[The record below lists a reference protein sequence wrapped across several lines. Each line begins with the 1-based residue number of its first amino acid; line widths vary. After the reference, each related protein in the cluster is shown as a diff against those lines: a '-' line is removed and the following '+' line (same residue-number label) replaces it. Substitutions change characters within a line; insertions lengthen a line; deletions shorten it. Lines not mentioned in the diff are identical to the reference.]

1 MKRTPHFYEA
11 YMSWRV
17 TRNGRKWQGWEVM
30 DPARM
35 YEMFKLEHR
44 WVDKNQKEEMEAIM
58 DILLKQ
64 RARASL

>member
-11 YMSWRV
+11 YMAWRQ

-30 DPARM
+30 EPARM
-35 YEMFKLEHR
+35 YQMFKVEHS

-58 DILLKQ
+58 DIILTRHLK
-64 RARASL
+64 